1 MENIRGMNTTK
12 ADELHVYMDLTSIE
26 HDIKR
31 GYTDSGPAETC
42 DNTWNEIENPRI
54 NTKTG
59 KTRIMTVIPG
69 YLQINRSK

>member
-42 DNTWNEIENPRI
+42 ANN
-54 NTKTG
+54 
-59 KTRIMTVIPG
+59 
-69 YLQINRSK
+69 